1 MALVRFQPFVDD
13 FQNLQE
19 RLNRVF
25 QDSPL
30 ARFGGEEAM
39 GSWTPLCDIYEEGDN
54 IVVKAEIP
62 GLDRNDIDVQVE
74 NNILTLRGERKR
86 EKEVKSENLFRTERF
101 YGSFTRSFTLPVSV
115 DTEKIRAEYRDGVLQ
130 VTMPKVEEAK
140 PRKIKVLT
148 N

>member
-13 FQNLQE
+13 FQTLQE
-19 RLNRVF
+19 RFNRIF
-25 QDSPL
+25 QDSALPH
-30 ARFGGEEAM
+30 FGREEAM
-39 GSWTPLCDIYEEGDN
+39 GSWAPLCDIYEEGDN

-86 EKEVKSENLFRTERF
+86 ENEVKSENLFRTERY
-101 YGSFTRSFTLPVSV
+101 YGTFTRSFTLPATVA
-115 DTEKIRAEYRDGVLQ
+115 TEKIRAEYKDGVL
-130 VTMPKVEEAK
+130 VLTMPKVEEAK

-148 N
+148 S